1 MPWFSE
7 RIPLIEEKDGA
18 LDRLI
23 NQLRQ
28 NRGSIG
34 LHPNDFIGWS
44 RGARFYPLL
53 YMLSRVWKA
62 KDWETGVDLTNH
74 LLGSM
79 SQLQLHHIF
88 PKAFLYEKGYE
99 KSEVNALA
107 NFTFLTQDT
116 NLKISDKKPSEYLKK
131 YASSNPDLL
140 RSHWIPLDEKLWEA
154 ESYLDFLEERRRL
167 LANAANDFLDGL
179 LDGSVP
185 ERDVVKY
192 ELKKEGIAI
201 PGGVESE
208 EEELKLKQFN
218 EWIVAKGLPEGEYMY
233 ELLDTSN
240 NQPTAFLDLAW
251 PNGMQEGYSEPV
263 ALLLNEGKETE
274 QAANKAGFRFFTDVE
289 DFKEYVQREIL
300 GYASESA

>member
-1 MPWFSE
+1 M
-7 RIPLIEEKDGA
+7 
-18 LDRLI
+18 
-23 NQLRQ
+23 
-28 NRGSIG
+28 
-34 LHPNDFIGWS
+34 
-44 RGARFYPLL
+44 
-53 YMLSRVWKA
+53 
-62 KDWETGVDLTNH
+62 
-74 LLGSM
+74 
-79 SQLQLHHIF
+79 
-88 PKAFLYEKGYE
+88 
-99 KSEVNALA
+99 NALA

-116 NLKISDKKPSEYLKK
+116 NLKISDKDPSEYLKK

-167 LANAANDFLDGL
+167 LANTANDFLDGL
-179 LDGSVP
+179 LAGSVP

-240 NQPTAFLDLAW
+240 NQPTALLDLAW

-274 QAANKAGFRFFTDVE
+274 QAANKAGFRFFTEME